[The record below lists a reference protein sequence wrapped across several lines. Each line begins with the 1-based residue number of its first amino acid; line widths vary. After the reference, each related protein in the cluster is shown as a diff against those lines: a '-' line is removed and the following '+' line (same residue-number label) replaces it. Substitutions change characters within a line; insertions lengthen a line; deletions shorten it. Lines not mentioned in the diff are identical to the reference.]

1 MNRTKER
8 LGKLPTDLSF
18 LILMLRDLEY
28 YFGQNKNSSVMTDA
42 ITIEELIQLKQ
53 EVKIG
58 WCELALRSEHGGT
71 LSSSGSKRSNVKWYG
86 FLWISL

>member
-53 EVKIG
+53 EVKIW

-71 LSSSGSKRSNVKWYG
+71 LSSSGSKRSNVK
-86 FLWISL
+86 